1 MADSPKDDVLDP
13 MPEDLDVQEEMPD
26 PADDAEKVDAQD
38 DNELARLQNENR
50 QLYEKLARVQADYQN
65 AQRRLEKEMSQR
77 LTIAAGQLLRSFLP
91 VLDNLRRATEVP
103 ADGPAGPV
111 IDGVKGT
118 LTQWLEV
125 LTQNGVTPI
134 EPKPGDS
141 FEPGHHEA
149 LMHQPLP
156 EGAERQT
163 DGQVVSN
170 LLQAG
175 YEFEGRVLRP
185 AQVAVAS

>member
-1 MADSPKDDVLDP
+1 MSDPKHDETLDP
-13 MPEDLDVQEEMPD
+13 MPEEMPEELDVQEEMPE
-26 PADDAEKVDAQD
+26 PASESDVGNDLAQ
-38 DNELARLQNENR
+38 LQNENR

-65 AQRRLEKEMSQR
+65 AQRRLEKEMNQR

-91 VLDNLRRATEVP
+91 VLDNLKRAIEVP

-111 IDGVKGT
+111 IEGVKGT
-118 LTQWLEV
+118 YAQWMEV
-125 LTQNGVTPI
+125 LRASGVTPI
-134 EPKPGDS
+134 EPKPGEA

-149 LMHQPLP
+149 LMQQPLA
-156 EGAERQT
+156 EGVERQT
-163 DGQVVSN
+163 DDQVVSN

-185 AQVAVAS
+185 AQVAVSS